1 MTWIGKQDKV
11 TGAGRKTCIFALT
24 FDQNNKEPDDTW
36 LNIFPEDRTRE
47 NKHTSK
53 VFD

>member
-11 TGAGRKTCIFALT
+11 TKRKKNLHVSLT